1 MKFIYLLF
9 LLPIIKIISS
19 DKIIKNNNI
28 PACRNCK
35 YYKTNL
41 FNNDYTSFM
50 SQCEKFSE
58 KNIITDK
65 ITNDYADICRKDEE
79 KCGFEGKYF
88 EEENNIILNLKILK
102 HSMVNNLPKNLFILG
117 SIIVMSNIY
126 TLFCD

>member
-9 LLPIIKIISS
+9 LLPIISS
-19 DKIIKNNNI
+19 EKIIKNNNI

-58 KNIITDK
+58 KNIITGK
-65 ITNDYADICRKDEE
+65 ITNDYADICRKDEAE
-79 KCGFEGKYF
+79 KREV